1 MKHHHDEDDD
11 NDDIAATAATVAAII
26 HEHIERV
33 QERTEADLKAIEA
46 QHREAVT
53 QLIDAQ
59 SQLKRAQQETAGL
72 AAERGDLQR
81 KLKEAIAAKAVA
93 ENAKAVAENEYEQLV
108 ATHQQL
114 TEGLSRTLREHVR
127 PASPTPA
134 KRSEPAETKVSASA
148 STSAKSTPS
157 AVPPAASPSS
167 AKKKPLQFPGPARDA
182 KRVRIRQGTYLSVE
196 GIPGQLVDL
205 SIGGAQAVL
214 TQMVKPNQLVRLT
227 VPTTAGQLICRG
239 RIVWV
244 VYEQPGTSMSVYR
257 TGVKFIDADGRAVEE
272 FMRDFAEQPLGRR
285 SAEIA

>member
-1 MKHHHDEDDD
+1 VRGNTPKRSS
-11 NDDIAATAATVAAII
+11 NLPRRSTA
-26 HEHIERV
+26 R
-33 QERTEADLKAIEA
+33 RS
-46 QHREAVT
+46 RN
-53 QLIDAQ
+53 
-59 SQLKRAQQETAGL
+59 SSKRSHQETAAF
-72 AAERGDLQR
+72 AAERADLQR
-81 KLKEAIAAKAVA
+81 KLKEAIAAKALAESQKTVA
-93 ENAKAVAENEYEQLV
+93 EDQYEQLV

-127 PASPTPA
+127 PASSAPA

-148 STSAKSTPS
+148 STSAKSTSS
-157 AVPPAASPSS
+157 APPPAAIPSS
-167 AKKKPLQFPGPARDA
+167 PKKKPLQFPGPARDA

-257 TGVKFIDADGRAVEE
+257 TGVKFIDADARAVEE